1 MPATLDSL
9 LSDASSFVKSEFNLE
24 LQKSQLKIYS
34 RANWQEFC
42 STNGFDVN
50 SEGLYVPASYS
61 AYLQNE
67 SPVVISNAFHE
78 LYGHGLFCEHSQ
90 IGKKWVEIIQSHGN
104 EKGFLYEEINPQK
117 SYAGFCKT
125 NIGNY
130 EGFAL
135 WLEALLCKET
145 GTGNIWQ
152 MKKDRLPEDYV
163 SLFEFFQDKEQ
174 KFSRFGFM
182 SQLGFPKFY
191 DDKKILDSIKGLYNS
206 AFANIDFI
214 ILYGSQKPE
223 SDIDLFIVSANP
235 SINFFNGWLDIY
247 EINTREFQ
255 DLVSNLDISVSD
267 PLFSG
272 KLIYGNSSFFER
284 LKVQVQNQPITQ
296 EAIAHN
302 LAKAEE
308 QKEYLSQFSFN
319 DKRKKDC
326 SGYIQSFSQNAE
338 QLALGNKSLT
348 LKNLK
353 QIYGN
358 NS

>member
-34 RANWQEFC
+34 QANWREFC

-50 SEGLYVPASYS
+50 SEGLYVPTSYS

-67 SPVVISNAFHE
+67 SPVVISNTFHE

-90 IGKKWVEIIQSHGN
+90 IGKKLVKIIQSPSN
-104 EKGFLYEEINPQK
+104 EKGFLYEEINPKK

-145 GTGNIWQ
+145 GTSNIWQ
-152 MKKDRLPEDYV
+152 MKKDRLPKDYV

-191 DDKKILDSIKGLYNS
+191 DDKKILDSIKGL
-206 AFANIDFI
+206 
-214 ILYGSQKPE
+214 
-223 SDIDLFIVSANP
+223 
-235 SINFFNGWLDIY
+235 
-247 EINTREFQ
+247 
-255 DLVSNLDISVSD
+255 
-267 PLFSG
+267 
-272 KLIYGNSSFFER
+272 
-284 LKVQVQNQPITQ
+284 
-296 EAIAHN
+296 
-302 LAKAEE
+302 
-308 QKEYLSQFSFN
+308 
-319 DKRKKDC
+319 
-326 SGYIQSFSQNAE
+326 
-338 QLALGNKSLT
+338 
-348 LKNLK
+348 
-353 QIYGN
+353 
-358 NS
+358 